1 MKKLPIGIQTFEE
14 IINNNYIYVDKTKYI
29 YNLITQGKTYFLSRP
44 RRFGKSLL
52 CSTLEEVFSG
62 NKELFKGLWI
72 YDSDYDWKKYPVIHL
87 DMSSVDATNVDDFRY
102 ELTTKLYSIAE
113 ELAVDVGEFRTPSS
127 LLRELIIALSKRD
140 KVVIIIDEYDSPILE
155 HLTSLKF
162 AEYMRDT
169 LRGFYKVLKSSDKY
183 LKFIFITGVTK
194 FSRASVFSVLNN
206 LNDISM
212 SDEFSSL
219 FGYTQDE
226 LESNF
231 QDYLLD
237 SGKELG
243 ISIEKNI
250 NKIKKWYDGYKF
262 SERGMLVYN
271 PWSTMSFFKNQKF
284 LNYWYASGN
293 PKFLFDLIE
302 KEGISF
308 LQQHEKEVSYLDL
321 ERVDINC
328 LPINVLLFQT
338 GYLTIKSYDEELKI
352 FTLDYPNEE
361 LRESFVE
368 GLIQRFAGVSYQSTL
383 TKAAVYMV
391 RTLRDYKL
399 EAFIDAAYNL
409 FAHIPY
415 PKQNINKEEHY
426 QSMLYLVCALLG
438 IRMEVEMPTNIG
450 RIDLVAKTVTH
461 IFVIEI
467 KLNKSAKEAIDQIEN
482 KKYYERFLKDGRKVV
497 LFGINFSTEERNIDD
512 WTSKEI

>member
-1 MKKLPIGIQTFEE
+1 MKKLSLGIQTFEE
-14 IINNNYIYVDKTKYI
+14 IINDNYTYVDKTKYI
-29 YNLITQGKTYFLSRP
+29 YDLITQGKAYFLSRP

-72 YDSDYDWKKYPVIHL
+72 YDSDYDWKKYSVIHL
-87 DMSSVDATNVDDFRY
+87 DMSSVDPKKPEEFRY
-102 ELTTKLYSIAE
+102 ELMVELSFIAE
-113 ELAVDVGEFRTPSS
+113 EYGVDTREYRTPGS
-127 LLRELIIALSKRD
+127 LLKHIVIQLSKKS
-140 KVVIIIDEYDSPILE
+140 KVVIIIDEYDAPILE
-155 HLTSLKF
+155 HISDIET

-169 LRGFYKVLKSSDKY
+169 LRQFYKMLKSLDRY
-183 LKFIFITGVTK
+183 LKFVFITGVSK

-219 FGYTQDE
+219 LGYTQSE

-231 QDYLLD
+231 KDYLLD
-237 SGKELG
+237 SGKALG
-243 ISIEKNI
+243 LSLEENL
-250 NKIKKWYDGYKF
+250 NKIKNWYDGYKF
-262 SERGMLVYN
+262 SKRGIFVYN
-271 PWSTMSFFKNQKF
+271 PWSTMSFFKNKDF
-284 LNYWYASGN
+284 LNFWYSSGN

-308 LQQHEKEVSYLDL
+308 LHQHEKEVSPLDL

-338 GYLTIKSYDEELKI
+338 GYLTIKSYDEELGI
-352 FTLDYPNEE
+352 FNLDYPNLE

-383 TKAAVYMV
+383 TKAAIYMV
-391 RTLRDYKL
+391 RALRAYKL
-399 EAFIDAAYNL
+399 EDFIDAAHNL
-409 FAHIPY
+409 FTHIPY

-438 IRMEVEMPTNIG
+438 VRMEIEMPTNIG
-450 RIDLVAKTVTH
+450 RIDLVAKTAKH

-467 KLNKSAKEAIDQIEN
+467 KLNKSSQEALDQIEN
-482 KKYYERFLKDGRKVV
+482 KKYYERFLMDGRKIV

-512 WTSKEI
+512 WISKEI